1 MADPRRLAPM
11 VCALLAACN
20 DTRGLAPAG
29 PSTPWQTSVAS
40 APSASAPL
48 ATAPSAS
55 APSAIAPPAIA
66 PAPAG
71 IPARR
76 YALPSDPALPWPGEP
91 ADIDPSHRYSL
102 PELIDM
108 AQRRNSQTRI
118 AWEQAVQAAIG
129 VGITRAAFLPEVT
142 ASALGGYQHIASPF
156 PTNLVRKGYITANAQ
171 EVLPELAIKYL
182 LIDFGGGRE
191 ASEQGAEQLS
201 FAANVAFTGV
211 HQRLILQV
219 ARAYFTLDGVD
230 AQLEAVRKG
239 LDDARRLQQSAEA
252 LQGRGLATVVS
263 TQLARRNTAQATY
276 ELAQATA
283 TQHDAVFALL
293 QALELPPNTRLLIQ
307 DSFDRPL
314 PRATAGNVDRLMQD
328 ALHQRADLLAGLA
341 RLRAADAGVAEARGA
356 MSPKLLID
364 SNVQGNIGRIS
375 VDSGRY
381 ESVTQPQTGLFLR
394 FEWPLYQGGLR
405 QNQVRLAESRR
416 NEAQDALEASNT
428 SVLREVAV
436 AYDQV
441 QTGIIQY
448 EAAIE
453 LRLAAQTAFD
463 SASDAFAHGVG
474 SFTDAVNAS
483 TALDSARAA
492 VARAHAQAL
501 VNAAGLAFATG
512 ALASSADL
520 SP

>member
-1 MADPRRLAPM
+1 M
-11 VCALLAACN
+11 
-20 DTRGLAPAG
+20 
-29 PSTPWQTSVAS
+29 
-40 APSASAPL
+40 
-48 ATAPSAS
+48 
-55 APSAIAPPAIA
+55 
-66 PAPAG
+66 
-71 IPARR
+71 
-76 YALPSDPALPWPGEP
+76 
-91 ADIDPSHRYSL
+91 
-102 PELIDM
+102 
-108 AQRRNSQTRI
+108 
-118 AWEQAVQAAIG
+118 
-129 VGITRAAFLPEVT
+129 
-142 ASALGGYQHIASPF
+142 
-156 PTNLVRKGYITANAQ
+156 
-171 EVLPELAIKYL
+171 LPELAIKYL

-328 ALHQRADLLAGLA
+328 ALHHRADLLAGLA

>member
-29 PSTPWQTSVAS
+29 PSTPWQTSV
-40 APSASAPL
+40 
-48 ATAPSAS
+48 AS

-381 ESVTQPQTGLFLR
+381 ESVTQRIPT
-394 FEWPLYQGGLR
+394 
-405 QNQVRLAESRR
+405 V
-416 NEAQDALEASNT
+416 
-428 SVLREVAV
+428 
-436 AYDQV
+436 
-441 QTGIIQY
+441 
-448 EAAIE
+448 
-453 LRLAAQTAFD
+453 
-463 SASDAFAHGVG
+463 
-474 SFTDAVNAS
+474 
-483 TALDSARAA
+483 RAA
-492 VARAHAQAL
+492 YS
-501 VNAAGLAFATG
+501 G
-512 ALASSADL
+512 
-520 SP
+520 